1 MKKIVLLVFLIS
13 AISLKSQQKLAFSFA
28 ESPQTLLLNP
38 GAETNFRSH
47 YGIPM
52 LSDVSFDIGI
62 TGFKLNDLFSNDSR
76 TFRTRFE
83 AVLNKINATD
93 YLSFNTKIDV
103 LNIGFR
109 LDKKTYLSFG
119 FYEEI
124 DFISYLPKDFIELFY
139 YGNEPFINRNFS
151 LAQVSMKG
159 DFLGVFHAGISKKIS
174 EKLNIGARAKIY
186 SSSINIESLNNFGT
200 FNSSTGTDNIIRQ
213 SLNNINGQVR
223 TSGIV
228 DSDDEYVDDPN
239 EYFSRT
245 FLGGN
250 LGLGLDVG
258 LTYHFTS
265 QLEFTASLLDI
276 GFVKHSKNT
285 KNFNIE
291 GDYVLDGLN
300 FEYDTSSLSN
310 YWQQIEQD
318 FRDRVITEETQEAYT
333 SWRPMKINAA
343 FKYSFGERREKSCY
357 SKTHKEYYYNAIGF
371 QIHNIMRPIKP
382 QFSFTSFYEAS
393 LSKKVH
399 TKFTHTI
406 NDYSAVI
413 FGAATSLQ
421 LGKLYVY
428 GGLDNLL
435 GVADVSTANSVAF
448 NFGFNIVID

>member
-1 MKKIVLLVFLIS
+1 MNKLILLLFLIS
-13 AISLKSQQKLAFSFA
+13 AISLQSQQKLAFSFG

-38 GAETNFRSH
+38 GAETNFKSH
-47 YGIPM
+47 YGVPI
-52 LSDVSFDIGI
+52 LSDFSFNIGI
-62 TGFKLNDLFSNDSR
+62 TGFNLNDLFSNDSR
-76 TFRTRFE
+76 TFKTRFE
-83 AVLNKINATD
+83 EVLNKINSTD
-93 YLSFNTKIDV
+93 YMSFNTKIDV
-103 LNIGFR
+103 LNVGFR
-109 LDKKTYLSFG
+109 LNKKTYLSFG
-119 FYEEI
+119 FYEEL
-124 DFISYLPKDFIELFY
+124 DFIGYAPKDFIELFY
-139 YGNEPFINRNFS
+139 YGNEPFLNRSFS
-151 LAQVSMKG
+151 LSQVSMKG
-159 DFLGVFHAGISKKIS
+159 DFLGVLHAGISKKIS
-174 EKLNIGARAKIY
+174 EKLNIGARVKIY
-186 SSSINIESLNNFGT
+186 SSSINIESLNNSGT
-200 FNSSTGTDNIIRQ
+200 FSSSTSNENIIRQ
-213 SLNNINGQVR
+213 SLNNINGQIR

-228 DSDDEYVDDPN
+228 DSDDEYIDAPN

-245 FLGGN
+245 LLGGN
-250 LGLGLDVG
+250 LGLGLDLG

-265 QLEFTASLLDI
+265 QLEFTGSLLDI

-285 KNFNIE
+285 KNFNIN
-291 GDYVLDGLN
+291 GNYTLDGLN

-343 FKYSFGERREKSCY
+343 LKYSFGEKRAKSCY

-393 LSKKVH
+393 FSKKIH

-406 NDYSAVI
+406 NDYSSII

-421 LGKLYVY
+421 LGKLYVF
-428 GGLDNLL
+428 GGLDNIL
-435 GVADVSTANSVAF
+435 GVTDLSTASTVAF

>member
-1 MKKIVLLVFLIS
+1 MKKIVLLIFLIS

-52 LSDVSFDIGI
+52 LSNFSFDLGI
-62 TGFKLNDLFSNDSR
+62 TGFTLNDLFSNDSR
-76 TFRTRFE
+76 AFKTRFE
-83 AVLNKINATD
+83 AVLNKINSTD
-93 YLSFNTKIDV
+93 YVSFNTQVEV
-103 LNIGFR
+103 LNVGFR

-119 FYEEI
+119 FYEEL
-124 DFISYLPKDFIELFY
+124 DFISYMPKDFIELFY
-139 YGNEPFINRNFS
+139 YGNQPFLNRSFS
-151 LAQVSMKG
+151 LSQVSMKG
-159 DFLGVFHAGISKKIS
+159 DFLGVLHAGISKKIN
-174 EKLNIGARAKIY
+174 EKLNVGARVKIY
-186 SSSINIESLNNFGT
+186 SSSINIESLNNSGT
-200 FNSSTGTDNIIRQ
+200 YTSSTSNENIIRQ
-213 SLNNINGQVR
+213 SLNNLNGQIR

-228 DSDDEYVDDPN
+228 DSDDEFIDSPG
-239 EYFSRT
+239 EYFSKT
-245 FLGGN
+245 FLGSN
-250 LGLGLDVG
+250 MGLGLDFG

-276 GFVKHSKNT
+276 GFIRHSKNT

-291 GDYVLDGLN
+291 GNYVLDGLN
-300 FEYDTSSLSN
+300 FEYDASSLSN
-310 YWQQIEQD
+310 YWQQVEQD
-318 FRDRVITEETQEAYT
+318 FRDKVITEETQEGYT

-343 FKYSFGERREKSCY
+343 LKYSFGEKRGKSCY
-357 SKTHKEYYYNAIGF
+357 SKTHKQYYYNAIGF

-393 LSKKVH
+393 LSKKIH

-406 NDYSAVI
+406 NDYSSII

-421 LGKLYVY
+421 LGKLSVF

-435 GVADVSTANSVAF
+435 GVADVSSGNSVAF

>member
-13 AISLKSQQKLAFSFA
+13 TISLKSQQKLAFSFA

-93 YLSFNTKIDV
+93 YLIFNTKIDV

-151 LAQVSMKG
+151 LAQVSIKG

-435 GVADVSTANSVAF
+435 GVADVSTANSVTF

>member
-151 LAQVSMKG
+151 LAQVSIKG
-159 DFLGVFHAGISKKIS
+159 DFLGVFHAGISKKIN

-228 DSDDEYVDDPN
+228 DSDDEYVDNPN

>member
-76 TFRTRFE
+76 TFRARFE

>member
-76 TFRTRFE
+76 TFRARFE

-124 DFISYLPKDFIELFY
+124 DFISYLPKDFIELLY

>member
-13 AISLKSQQKLAFSFA
+13 TISLKSQQKLAFSFA

-399 TKFTHTI
+399 TKFTHTR
-406 NDYSAVI
+406 NDYSACI

>member
-200 FNSSTGTDNIIRQ
+200 FNSSTSTDNIIRQ

-276 GFVKHSKNT
+276 GFVKHSKNI
-285 KNFNIE
+285 KNFTIE

>member
-1 MKKIVLLVFLIS
+1 MKKIVLLIFLIS

-52 LSDVSFDIGI
+52 LSNFSFDLGI
-62 TGFKLNDLFSNDSR
+62 TGFTLNDLFSNDSR
-76 TFRTRFE
+76 AFKTRFE
-83 AVLNKINATD
+83 AVLNKINSTD
-93 YLSFNTKIDV
+93 YVSFNTQVEV
-103 LNIGFR
+103 LNVGFR

-119 FYEEI
+119 FYEEL
-124 DFISYLPKDFIELFY
+124 DFISYMPKDFIELFY
-139 YGNEPFINRNFS
+139 YGNQPFLNRSFS
-151 LAQVSMKG
+151 LSQVSMKG
-159 DFLGVFHAGISKKIS
+159 DFLGVLHAGISKKIN
-174 EKLNIGARAKIY
+174 EKLNVGARVKIY
-186 SSSINIESLNNFGT
+186 SSSINIESLNNSGT
-200 FNSSTGTDNIIRQ
+200 YTSSTSNENIIRQ
-213 SLNNINGQVR
+213 SLNNLNGQIR

-228 DSDDEYVDDPN
+228 DSDDEFIDSPC
-239 EYFSRT
+239 EYFSKT
-245 FLGGN
+245 FLGSN
-250 LGLGLDVG
+250 MGLGLDFG

-276 GFVKHSKNT
+276 GFIRHSKNT
-285 KNFNIE
+285 KNFNID
-291 GDYVLDGLN
+291 GNYVLDGLN
-300 FEYDTSSLSN
+300 FEYDASSLSN
-310 YWQQIEQD
+310 YWQQVEQD
-318 FRDRVITEETQEAYT
+318 FRDKVITEETQEGYT

-343 FKYSFGERREKSCY
+343 LKYSFGEKRGKSCY
-357 SKTHKEYYYNAIGF
+357 SKTHKQYYYNAIGF

-393 LSKKVH
+393 LSKKIH

-406 NDYSAVI
+406 NDYSSII

-421 LGKLYVY
+421 LGKLSVF

-435 GVADVSTANSVAF
+435 GVADVSSGNSVAF

>member
-200 FNSSTGTDNIIRQ
+200 FNSSTSTDNIIRQ

-228 DSDDEYVDDPN
+228 DSDDEYIDNPN

-276 GFVKHSKNT
+276 GFVKHSKNI
-285 KNFNIE
+285 KNFTIE

>member
-258 LTYHFTS
+258 FTYHFTS

>member
-1 MKKIVLLVFLIS
+1 MKKIVLLIFLIS

-52 LSDVSFDIGI
+52 LSNFSFDLGI
-62 TGFKLNDLFSNDSR
+62 TGFTLNDLFSNDSR
-76 TFRTRFE
+76 AFKTRFE
-83 AVLNKINATD
+83 AVLNKINSTD
-93 YLSFNTKIDV
+93 YVSFNTQVEV
-103 LNIGFR
+103 LNVGFR

-119 FYEEI
+119 FYEEL
-124 DFISYLPKDFIELFY
+124 DFISYMPKDFIELFY
-139 YGNEPFINRNFS
+139 YGNQPFLNRSFS
-151 LAQVSMKG
+151 LSQVYMKG
-159 DFLGVFHAGISKKIS
+159 DFLGVLHAGISKKIN
-174 EKLNIGARAKIY
+174 EKLNVGARVKIY
-186 SSSINIESLNNFGT
+186 SSSINIESLNNSGT
-200 FNSSTGTDNIIRQ
+200 YTSSTSNENIIRQ
-213 SLNNINGQVR
+213 SLNNLNGQIR

-228 DSDDEYVDDPN
+228 DSDDEFIDSPG
-239 EYFSRT
+239 EYFSKT
-245 FLGGN
+245 FLGSN
-250 LGLGLDVG
+250 MGLGLDFG

-276 GFVKHSKNT
+276 GFIRHSKNT
-285 KNFNIE
+285 KNFNID
-291 GDYVLDGLN
+291 GNYVLDGLN
-300 FEYDTSSLSN
+300 FEYDASSLSN
-310 YWQQIEQD
+310 YWQQVEQD
-318 FRDRVITEETQEAYT
+318 FRDKVITEETQEGYT

-343 FKYSFGERREKSCY
+343 LKYSFGEKRGKSCY
-357 SKTHKEYYYNAIGF
+357 SKTHKQYYYNAIGF

-393 LSKKVH
+393 LSKKIH

-406 NDYSAVI
+406 NDYSSII

-421 LGKLYVY
+421 LGKLSVF

-435 GVADVSTANSVAF
+435 GVADVSSGNSVAF

>member
-13 AISLKSQQKLAFSFA
+13 TISLKSQQKLAFSFA

-200 FNSSTGTDNIIRQ
+200 FNSSTSTDNIIRQ

>member
-200 FNSSTGTDNIIRQ
+200 FNSSTSTDNIIRQ

-228 DSDDEYVDDPN
+228 DADDEYIDDPN

>member
-435 GVADVSTANSVAF
+435 GVADVSTSNSVAF

>member
-1 MKKIVLLVFLIS
+1 MKKIVLLIFLIS

-52 LSDVSFDIGI
+52 LSNFSFDLGI
-62 TGFKLNDLFSNDSR
+62 TGFTLNDLFSNDSR
-76 TFRTRFE
+76 AFKTRFE
-83 AVLNKINATD
+83 AVLNKINSTD
-93 YLSFNTKIDV
+93 YVSFNTQVEV
-103 LNIGFR
+103 LNVGFR

-119 FYEEI
+119 FYEEL
-124 DFISYLPKDFIELFY
+124 DFISYMPKDFIELFY
-139 YGNEPFINRNFS
+139 YGNQPFLNRSFS
-151 LAQVSMKG
+151 LSQVSMKG
-159 DFLGVFHAGISKKIS
+159 DFLGVLHAGISKKIN
-174 EKLNIGARAKIY
+174 EKLNVGARVKIY
-186 SSSINIESLNNFGT
+186 SSSINIESLNNSGT
-200 FNSSTGTDNIIRQ
+200 YTSSTSNENIIRQ
-213 SLNNINGQVR
+213 SLNNLNGQIR

-228 DSDDEYVDDPN
+228 DSDDEFIDSPG
-239 EYFSRT
+239 EYFSKT
-245 FLGGN
+245 FLGSN
-250 LGLGLDVG
+250 MGLGLDFG

-276 GFVKHSKNT
+276 GFIRHSKNT
-285 KNFNIE
+285 KNFNID
-291 GDYVLDGLN
+291 GNYVLDGLN
-300 FEYDTSSLSN
+300 FEYDASSLSN
-310 YWQQIEQD
+310 YWQQVEQD
-318 FRDRVITEETQEAYT
+318 FRDKVITEETQEGYT

-343 FKYSFGERREKSCY
+343 LKYSFGEKRGKSCY
-357 SKTHKEYYYNAIGF
+357 SKTHKQYYYNAIGF

-393 LSKKVH
+393 LSKKIH

-406 NDYSAVI
+406 NDYSSII

-421 LGKLYVY
+421 LGKLSVF

-435 GVADVSTANSVAF
+435 GVADVSSGNSVAF

>member
-83 AVLNKINATD
+83 AVLNKINASD

-200 FNSSTGTDNIIRQ
+200 FNSSTSTDNIIRQ

-228 DSDDEYVDDPN
+228 DADDEYIDDPN

>member
-1 MKKIVLLVFLIS
+1 
-13 AISLKSQQKLAFSFA
+13 
-28 ESPQTLLLNP
+28 
-38 GAETNFRSH
+38 
-47 YGIPM
+47 
-52 LSDVSFDIGI
+52 
-62 TGFKLNDLFSNDSR
+62 
-76 TFRTRFE
+76 
-83 AVLNKINATD
+83 
-93 YLSFNTKIDV
+93 
-103 LNIGFR
+103 
-109 LDKKTYLSFG
+109 
-119 FYEEI
+119 
-124 DFISYLPKDFIELFY
+124 
-139 YGNEPFINRNFS
+139 
-151 LAQVSMKG
+151 MKG

-300 FEYDTSSLSN
+300 FEYDTSSLSK

>member
-151 LAQVSMKG
+151 LTQVSIKG
-159 DFLGVFHAGISKKIS
+159 DFLGVFHAGISKKIN
-174 EKLNIGARAKIY
+174 EKFNIGARAKIY

-435 GVADVSTANSVAF
+435 GVADVSTSNSVAF

>member
-1 MKKIVLLVFLIS
+1 MKKIVLLIFLIS

-52 LSDVSFDIGI
+52 LSNFSFDLGI
-62 TGFKLNDLFSNDSR
+62 TGFTLNDLFSNDSR
-76 TFRTRFE
+76 AFKTRFE
-83 AVLNKINATD
+83 AVLNKINSTD
-93 YLSFNTKIDV
+93 YVSFNTQVEV
-103 LNIGFR
+103 LNVGFR

-119 FYEEI
+119 FYEEL
-124 DFISYLPKDFIELFY
+124 DFISYMPKDFIELFY
-139 YGNEPFINRNFS
+139 YGNQPFINRSFS
-151 LAQVSMKG
+151 LSQVSMKG
-159 DFLGVFHAGISKKIS
+159 DFLGVLHAGISKKIN
-174 EKLNIGARAKIY
+174 EKLNVGARVKIY
-186 SSSINIESLNNFGT
+186 SSSINIESLNNSGT
-200 FNSSTGTDNIIRQ
+200 YTSSTSNENIIRQ
-213 SLNNINGQVR
+213 SLNNLNGQIR

-228 DSDDEYVDDPN
+228 DSDDEFIDSPG
-239 EYFSRT
+239 EYFSKT
-245 FLGGN
+245 FLGSN
-250 LGLGLDVG
+250 MGLGLDFG

-276 GFVKHSKNT
+276 GFIRHSKNT
-285 KNFNIE
+285 KNFNID
-291 GDYVLDGLN
+291 GNYVLDGLN
-300 FEYDTSSLSN
+300 FEYDASSLSN
-310 YWQQIEQD
+310 YWQQVEQD
-318 FRDRVITEETQEAYT
+318 FRDKVITEETQEGYT

-343 FKYSFGERREKSCY
+343 LKYSFGEKRGKSCY
-357 SKTHKEYYYNAIGF
+357 SKTHKQYYYNAIGF

-393 LSKKVH
+393 LSKKIH

-406 NDYSAVI
+406 NDYSSII

-421 LGKLYVY
+421 LGKLSVF

-435 GVADVSTANSVAF
+435 GVADVSSGNSVAF

>member
-213 SLNNINGQVR
+213 YLNNINGQVR

>member
-1 MKKIVLLVFLIS
+1 MKKIVLLIFLIS

-52 LSDVSFDIGI
+52 LSNFSFDLGI
-62 TGFKLNDLFSNDSR
+62 TGFTLNDLFSNDSR
-76 TFRTRFE
+76 AFKTRFE
-83 AVLNKINATD
+83 AVLNKINSTD
-93 YLSFNTKIDV
+93 YVSFNTQVEV
-103 LNIGFR
+103 LNVGFR

-119 FYEEI
+119 FYEEL
-124 DFISYLPKDFIELFY
+124 DFISYMPKDFIELFY
-139 YGNEPFINRNFS
+139 YGNQPFLNRSFS
-151 LAQVSMKG
+151 LSQVSMKG
-159 DFLGVFHAGISKKIS
+159 DFLGVLHAGISKKIN
-174 EKLNIGARAKIY
+174 EKLNVGARVKIY
-186 SSSINIESLNNFGT
+186 SSSINIESLNNSGT
-200 FNSSTGTDNIIRQ
+200 YTSSTSNENIIRQ
-213 SLNNINGQVR
+213 SLNNLNGQIR

-228 DSDDEYVDDPN
+228 DSDDEFIDSPG
-239 EYFSRT
+239 EYFSKT
-245 FLGGN
+245 FLGSN
-250 LGLGLDVG
+250 MGLGLDFG

-276 GFVKHSKNT
+276 GFIRHSKNT

-291 GDYVLDGLN
+291 GNYVLDGLN
-300 FEYDTSSLSN
+300 FEYDASSLSN
-310 YWQQIEQD
+310 YWQQVEQD

-343 FKYSFGERREKSCY
+343 LKYSFGEKRDKTCY
-357 SKTHKEYYYNAIGF
+357 SKTHKQYYYNAIGF
-371 QIHNIMRPIKP
+371 QLHNIMRPIKP

-393 LSKKVH
+393 LSKKIH

-406 NDYSAVI
+406 NDYSSII

-421 LGKLYVY
+421 LGKLSVF

-435 GVADVSTANSVAF
+435 GVADVSSGNSVAF